1 MFVRLYEYKF
11 NSFDMTNTNGK
22 SKQFGITFMIPTL
35 CNILEG
41 GVGSKVHN
49 GRRIHGPISLF
60 TNQLIAQLI
69 PFLITFQ
76 AAFTKCVPVIRKQ
89 QTRFSIFRKLN
100 MLFYFARR
108 IHSVLHLMPSRD
120 LYHFWMSSM
129 QHICWRDKVSNT
141 RMIAQLC

>member
-60 TNQLIAQLI
+60 TNQLIA
-69 PFLITFQ
+69 
-76 AAFTKCVPVIRKQ
+76 
-89 QTRFSIFRKLN
+89 
-100 MLFYFARR
+100 
-108 IHSVLHLMPSRD
+108 
-120 LYHFWMSSM
+120 
-129 QHICWRDKVSNT
+129 
-141 RMIAQLC
+141 